1 MTPALGSDLLA
12 AIKRNER
19 EIEFTKEGESV
30 LTEDEFHSL
39 RHITDEHELI
49 VALTRRFEVL
59 FDGFA
64 VVNSEAFPWL
74 FTGLG
79 HARQK
84 PDLFVCPVSF
94 YQQRN
99 PITSDTKQ
107 YPAQYRY
114 GVVDDVRLYDGVVLL
129 DCSVSCTPQAFG
141 ELSSHL
147 SHLGVRQ
154 KGPARGMLFGLRE
167 FWLYEQER
175 GVPLSFTRGQ
185 WTDAGSKEAI
195 RSFFEKT
202 LAYFRH
208 IDRLCGD
215 LKVRVFD
222 PKSDGGA
229 SGFLGQGGFGRVIRV
244 LPKEGGSTRPS
255 GCDVLAL
262 KFGQIPEEANN
273 DSELRAEYRGLREH
287 SQDCTCSLVARPTS
301 DFAATSGL
309 CGFGMSPVGAT
320 CTRELVFEK
329 KKPSLTAVLMA
340 LNSLHCHSPPILH
353 GDPHLPNLIIIG
365 ERLTWIDLRQSA
377 QDSTLIDAT

>member
-1 MTPALGSDLLA
+1 
-12 AIKRNER
+12 
-19 EIEFTKEGESV
+19 
-30 LTEDEFHSL
+30 
-39 RHITDEHELI
+39 
-49 VALTRRFEVL
+49 
-59 FDGFA
+59 
-64 VVNSEAFPWL
+64 
-74 FTGLG
+74 
-79 HARQK
+79 
-84 PDLFVCPVSF
+84 
-94 YQQRN
+94 
-99 PITSDTKQ
+99 
-107 YPAQYRY
+107 
-114 GVVDDVRLYDGVVLL
+114 
-129 DCSVSCTPQAFG
+129 
-141 ELSSHL
+141 
-147 SHLGVRQ
+147 
-154 KGPARGMLFGLRE
+154 
-167 FWLYEQER
+167 
-175 GVPLSFTRGQ
+175 LSFTRGQ

-309 CGFGMSPVGAT
+309 CGFVMSPVGAT

-377 QDSTLIDAT
+377 QDSTLIDATEFAGDMHKLIVSLFPALKDHVDETVNTLIDSYGEHRDEESIQALVSYLGTTRRS